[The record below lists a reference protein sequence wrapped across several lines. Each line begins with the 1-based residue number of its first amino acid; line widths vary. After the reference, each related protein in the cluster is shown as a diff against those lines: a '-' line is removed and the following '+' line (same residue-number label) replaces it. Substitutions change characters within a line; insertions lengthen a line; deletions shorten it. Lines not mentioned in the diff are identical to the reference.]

1 MTTSNSRRGPA
12 LFNFRELDDSVG
24 VRLESALA
32 ELPETHTS
40 GMEGYDVFDSVVLD
54 RRNCVLKILA
64 AISKDYEV
72 NKREEPQ
79 APWSFDYVVEL
90 DEGNMLSVMARL
102 SAKASDSSGNVF
114 YGASVVRV
122 GPDSYAIWSDFD

>member
-1 MTTSNSRRGPA
+1 
-12 LFNFRELDDSVG
+12 
-24 VRLESALA
+24 LESALA

-64 AISKDYEV
+64 AIRKDYAV
-72 NKREEPQ
+72 NKEEEPR

-90 DEGNMLSVMARL
+90 DEGNKLSVMARL
-102 SAKASDSSGNVF
+102 SAKTSDSSGSVF